1 MTDMSDIP
9 AGTVD
14 PKSTDSYRMMKAV
27 VIGLGV
33 LIVIA
38 VVLLVVGL
46 ATRLGGHGT
55 AAQSANAGA
64 FMLPPG
70 AKVLTM
76 QVANN
81 RLIMEVEE
89 KGVDRVL
96 IFSTDDG
103 HLVGQIVPQERN

>member
-1 MTDMSDIP
+1 MTDMSDVPVI
-9 AGTVD
+9 D
-14 PKSTDSYRMMKAV
+14 PKKSDSYRMLRAV

-38 VVLLVVGL
+38 VGLLVVGL
-46 ATRLGGHGT
+46 VTRLGGHGSST

-64 FMLPPG
+64 FTLPPG
-70 AKVLTM
+70 AKIVSL

-89 KGVDRVL
+89 KGVSRVL
-96 IFSTDDG
+96 IFNTDDG
-103 HLVGQIVPQERN
+103 HLVGQIVPQDKD

>member
-1 MTDMSDIP
+1 MSDVSS
-9 AGTVD
+9 GTVD

-46 ATRLGGHGT
+46 ATRLSGHGT
-55 AAQSANAGA
+55 ATQSANAGA
-64 FMLPPG
+64 FLLPPG
-70 AKVLTM
+70 AKILTM
-76 QVANN
+76 QIANN
-81 RLIMEVEE
+81 RLIMEVQE

-96 IFSTDDG
+96 IFNTDDG
-103 HLVGQIVPQERN
+103 HLVGQIAPQAQN

>member
-1 MTDMSDIP
+1 MTDLSDVP
-9 AGTVD
+9 D
-14 PKSTDSYRMMKAV
+14 PKSTDSYRMLRAV

-38 VVLLVVGL
+38 VVLLVFGL

-55 AAQSANAGA
+55 SAAAQSANVGA
-64 FMLPPG
+64 YMLPPG
-70 AKVLTM
+70 AKIRNT

-89 KGVDRVL
+89 KGVERVL
-96 IFSTDDG
+96 IFNTDDG
-103 HLVGQIVPQERN
+103 HLVGQIAPQD

>member
-1 MTDMSDIP
+1 ML
-9 AGTVD
+9 
-14 PKSTDSYRMMKAV
+14 RAV

-38 VVLLVVGL
+38 VGLLVIGL

-55 AAQSANAGA
+55 STAAQSGSAGA
-64 FMLPPG
+64 FTLPPG
-70 AKVLTM
+70 TKIVNM

-89 KGVDRVL
+89 KGAERVL
-96 IFSTDDG
+96 IFDTNDG
-103 HLVGQIVPQERN
+103 HLVGQIAPGN

>member
-1 MTDMSDIP
+1 MTDMSDV
-9 AGTVD
+9 GD
-14 PKSTDSYRMMKAV
+14 PKNTTSYRMLRAV

-38 VVLLVVGL
+38 VALLVIGL
-46 ATRLGGHGT
+46 ATRLSGHGMG
-55 AAQSANAGA
+55 AQTANAA
-64 FMLPPG
+64 YTLPQG
-70 AKVLTM
+70 TKILSM

-81 RLIMEVEE
+81 RLIMEVDR

-103 HLVGQIVPQERN
+103 HLVGQIAPGS